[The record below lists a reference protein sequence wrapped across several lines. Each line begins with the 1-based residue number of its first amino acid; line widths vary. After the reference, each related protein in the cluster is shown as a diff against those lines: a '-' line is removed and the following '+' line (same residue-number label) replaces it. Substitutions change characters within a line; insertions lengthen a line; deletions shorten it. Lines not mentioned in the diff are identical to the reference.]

1 MAPPAEAAAMDAS
14 DDPFGQRPFLE
25 AELYRSASVAERERL
40 VYAPRFWHPVAPLSS
55 LPEGSALALELLD
68 QPLLLTH
75 PPGGPPRAFLNRCP
89 HRGVALL
96 PTAQAAQACRRLI
109 CPYHGWTYDLDG
121 SLRAA
126 AREAEFVDPFA
137 RDDWPLARLS
147 CALRGSMLW
156 VAIGADPLPLEQQLD
171 LVEQEL
177 GPGLERP
184 RVLLASL
191 EAELACNWKIA
202 HDNTLDDYHVAIA
215 HPTTLHRQQ
224 GPVRHYRHRFANH
237 VNLLATPVPLQGNGA
252 AAEGLE
258 FLTFG
263 APPWI
268 HLLAWPDGRLALI
281 SFPPRDL
288 GRCRLQVWLLGDP
301 AQKDRGEAWIEELR
315 SFLDE
320 DRALVESAQRGYTSG
335 LTPGPAHRLERRIL
349 HQQALYARIMGLE
362 PPSPARA

>member
-1 MAPPAEAAAMDAS
+1 MAGNGAS
-14 DDPFGQRPFLE
+14 FARRPFLA
-25 AELYRSASVAERERL
+25 AEHYRSAVVAKHERA

-55 LPEGSALALELLD
+55 LPEGSVLALELLD
-68 QPLLLTH
+68 LPLLLSH

-96 PTAQAAQACRRLI
+96 PPAAGAQPCRRLV

-121 SLRAA
+121 RLRAA
-126 AREAEFVDPFA
+126 AREAEFFDPFV
-137 RDDWPLARLS
+137 RSDWPLTGLA
-147 CALRGSMLW
+147 CAVRASMLW
-156 VAIGADPLPLEQQLD
+156 VAIGPDPLPLERQLD
-171 LVEQEL
+171 LVVQEL
-177 GPGLERP
+177 GPELERP

-191 EAELACNWKIA
+191 ERDLACNWKIA

-224 GPVRHYRHRFANH
+224 GPVRHYRHRFAAH
-237 VNLLATPVPLQGNGA
+237 TNLLATPVAAPLAAPGHGDPA
-252 AAEGLE
+252 AAAE

-281 SFPPRDL
+281 SFAPLDP

-301 AQKDRGEAWIEELR
+301 SQQHRGQEWIEELGA
-315 SFLDE
+315 FLEE
-320 DRALVESAQRGYTSG
+320 DRALVESAQRGYASG
-335 LTPGPAHRLERRIL
+335 LKPGPTHRLEGRIL

-362 PPSPARA
+362 EPPLSDSA

>member
-1 MAPPAEAAAMDAS
+1 MADS
-14 DDPFGQRPFLE
+14 GTPFSRRPFLE
-25 AELYRSASVAERERL
+25 AELYRSTAVAGRERQL
-40 VYAPRFWHPVAPLSS
+40 YAPRFWHPVAPLAS

-68 QPLLLTH
+68 LPLLLCH
-75 PPGGPPRAFLNRCP
+75 PPGGPPRAFINRCP

-96 PTAQAAQACRRLI
+96 PPAAAAQTCRRLV

-121 SLRAA
+121 RLRAA
-126 AREAEFVDPFA
+126 AREGEFTGAFS
-137 RDDWPLARLS
+137 RHDWPLI
-147 CALRGSMLW
+147 ALASAVRGSMLW
-156 VAIGADPLPLEQQLD
+156 VAIGPDPLPLEQQLD

-177 GPGLERP
+177 GGSLERP

-191 EAELACNWKIA
+191 ESELACNWKIA

-224 GPVRHYRHRFANH
+224 GPVRLYRHRFAENA
-237 VNLLATPVPLQGNGA
+237 NLLATPVSSPGRSEPARATATA
-252 AAEGLE
+252 AATE

-281 SFPPRDL
+281 SFPPL
-288 GRCRLQVWLLGDP
+288 AQGRCRLQVWLLGDP
-301 AQKDRGEAWIEELR
+301 SQRPYGQRWIEELR
-315 SFLDE
+315 AFLEE
-320 DRALVESAQRGYTSG
+320 DRALVESAQRGYASG

-349 HQQALYARIMGLE
+349 HHQALYARIMELE
-362 PPSPARA
+362 PPPPAPA